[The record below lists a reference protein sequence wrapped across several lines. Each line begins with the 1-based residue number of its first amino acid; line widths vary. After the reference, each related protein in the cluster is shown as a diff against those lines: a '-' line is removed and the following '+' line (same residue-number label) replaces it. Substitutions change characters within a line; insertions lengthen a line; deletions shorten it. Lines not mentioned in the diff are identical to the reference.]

1 MCVLQSVAVCCS
13 VSKCVAVCVA
23 GTRTFTTSN
32 CLCCRCMTFKCVTK
46 CMSSERDMLVAVCCS
61 VLQCVV
67 VSFSVLQC
75 VAGTEWDLSVA
86 GM

>member
-1 MCVLQSVAVCCS
+1 
-13 VSKCVAVCVA
+13 
-23 GTRTFTTSN
+23 
-32 CLCCRCMTFKCVTK
+32 MTFKCVTK

-86 GM
+86 GI